1 MKQGSSETP
10 EEQGA
15 EWTLV
20 AHLLRP
26 QGRKGELLAELL
38 TDFPERFSAGARVY
52 LVPPPKPPFKPG
64 ASTPPAKAASEYL
77 LEGHWLPQGKN
88 SGRVVLK
95 FTGVDSIN
103 DAELLKAHDV
113 VVPREERLALADG
126 AAYISDLVGCALF
139 NGAARV
145 GLVEDVEFPAEE
157 GAGIPDM
164 APLLVVVDDAGEEIL
179 VPFAKAWLRKLDV
192 GARRIEMDL
201 PEGLLEI
208 NASGKAD
215 RSGEAPQG

>member
-1 MKQGSSETP
+1 MTTEAQDSP

-15 EWTLV
+15 QWTLV

-52 LVPPPKPPFKPG
+52 LAPPHKPG
-64 ASTPPAKAASEYL
+64 ASLSPATAVREYL

-103 DAELLKAHDV
+103 DAELLKGRDV
-113 VVPREERLALADG
+113 LVPVEERIALADG
-126 AAYISDLVGCALF
+126 AAYISDLIGCSVF
-139 NGAARV
+139 DGTVRV
-145 GLVEDVEFPAEE
+145 GRVEDVESPAEE
-157 GAGIPDM
+157 GAGIPEM
-164 APLLVVVDDAGEEIL
+164 APLLVLVDDAGGEIL
-179 VPFAKAWLRKLDV
+179 VPFAKAWLRKLDINA
-192 GARRIEMDL
+192 GRIEMDL

-208 NASGKAD
+208 NAPGTTVRPAEEP
-215 RSGEAPQG
+215 RS